1 MTLDHKL
8 LIAAAAAPLPA
19 VAVPLQAFAD
29 AVGTPGDVMPAVGD
43 SADRY
48 AILMLGLLALVV
60 AIAIVV
66 ALRPAW
72 RRRIAAM
79 LTGLMTSIVGLL
91 LVVGGLFFSDWSG
104 NHQISWPI
112 VIGGFAVLLA
122 GLFFAARM
130 ARPGHPR

>member
-1 MTLDHKL
+1 VTLDHKL
-8 LIAAAAAPLPA
+8 LIAAAAAPLLA
-19 VAVPLQAFAD
+19 VAVSLQALAD
-29 AVGTPGDVMPAVGD
+29 AVGTPGGVTPAAGD
-43 SADRY
+43 SGDRDVV
-48 AILMLGLLALVV
+48 LVLGLLALVV
-60 AIAIVV
+60 AIALVV

-91 LVVGGLFFSDWSG
+91 LLVGGLFFSDWSG

-130 ARPGHPR
+130 ARPGRLR

>member
-8 LIAAAAAPLPA
+8 LIAAAAAPLLA
-19 VAVPLQAFAD
+19 VAVPLQALAD
-29 AVGTPGDVMPAVGD
+29 AVGTQGDVMPAVGD

-60 AIAIVV
+60 VIALVV

-91 LVVGGLFFSDWSG
+91 LVVGGLLFSDWSG
-104 NHQISWPI
+104 KHQISWPI
-112 VIGGFAVLLA
+112 VIGGLSVLLA
-122 GLFFAARM
+122 GLLFAARM
-130 ARPGHPR
+130 ARPGRPR

>member
-60 AIAIVV
+60 IIAFVV

-91 LVVGGLFFSDWSG
+91 LLVGGLLFSDG
-104 NHQISWPI
+104 
-112 VIGGFAVLLA
+112 
-122 GLFFAARM
+122 AATTRS
-130 ARPGHPR
+130 PGPL